1 MKRNLMSKFGI
12 GLLCALF
19 ALPVMGQ
26 EDELKNLDGY
36 VDFGDLSASYGEPK
50 ITINLGGT
58 MLNFVGMMSSSES
71 PETSDLISKL
81 KGIRVQ
87 IYSLGENLDAA
98 RNQFSDTKSQLKSS
112 GWEPIVQINEDD
124 EQVLV
129 YMKAVDGNM
138 EGMTVMVVDDE
149 EAVSRPMASA
159 RACRCSERSRGVSPD
174 QAGNA
179 SRAARTA
186 RSTSAPVPSGTRV
199 RVEPRAGSTTSRVGP
214 SPSMTAPL
222 TWCPMAGSSTVNGVS
237 ARSTVTSEDAMGRS
251 PR

>member
-1 MKRNLMSKFGI
+1 MKRLFKNRFVI

-19 ALPVMGQ
+19 AMPVIAQ
-26 EDELKNLDGY
+26 EDELKNLAGY

-87 IYSLGENLDAA
+87 IYAIDENSDAA
-98 RNQFSDTKSQLKSS
+98 KSQFGKTKSQLKSG

-129 YMKAVDGNM
+129 YMKMTEGHM
-138 EGMTVMVVDDE
+138 EGMTVMVVDDD
-149 EAVSRPMASA
+149 EAVF
-159 RACRCSERSRGVSPD
+159 
-174 QAGNA
+174 
-179 SRAARTA
+179 
-186 RSTSAPVPSGTRV
+186 
-199 RVEPRAGSTTSRVGP
+199 
-214 SPSMTAPL
+214 
-222 TWCPMAGSSTVNGVS
+222 VNVIGQLNPAELAKVMDKFD
-237 ARSTVTSEDAMGRS
+237 VNVDLDMD
-251 PR
+251 